1 MQRLP
6 TVDNDQHWMRV
17 ALDEAMRAAE
27 EGEVPVGAVVVL
39 EGRIL
44 GRGHNRTEA
53 THDPTAHA
61 EILAIG
67 AAAAALGDW
76 RLVGASIYV
85 TLEPCAMCAGA
96 MVLGRIGRVVFGP
109 RDPKFGACGS
119 VMDVLGVPRLN
130 HHVEV
135 IEGVLAA
142 ESSFALRTFF
152 RRLRAQ
158 GGSDEADPFA
168 DD

>member
-1 MQRLP
+1 MLAG
-6 TVDNDQHWMRV
+6 DDHEHWMRA

-44 GRGHNRTEA
+44 GRGHNRSIA

-61 EILAIG
+61 EILALG
-67 AAAAALGDW
+67 AAGEALGDW
-76 RLVGASIYV
+76 RLTGADLYV

-96 MVLGRIGRVVFGP
+96 IQLGRLRRVVFGP

-119 VMDVLGVPRLN
+119 VLNVVAQPRLN
-130 HHVEV
+130 HQVEIV
-135 IEGVLAA
+135 EGVMAA
-142 ESSFALRTFF
+142 ESSFALRSFF
-152 RRLRAQ
+152 RKLRQKDA
-158 GGSDEADPFA
+158 EAALEDPF
-168 DD
+168 DGGEP

>member
-1 MQRLP
+1 
-6 TVDNDQHWMRV
+6 VDDHERWMRV

-27 EGEVPVGAVVVL
+27 EGEVPVGAVVVI

-61 EILAIG
+61 EILALG
-67 AAAAALGDW
+67 AASAALGDW
-76 RLVGASIYV
+76 RLTGASLYV

-96 MVLGRIGRVVFGP
+96 MILARVERVVFGP

-130 HHVEV
+130 HHVDVVED
-135 IEGVLAA
+135 VLAA
-142 ESSFALRTFF
+142 ESRFALRTFF

-158 GGSDEADPFA
+158 GSSIESDPFTEE
-168 DD
+168 